1 MSYPTSPEFQAVD
14 IRLVYNNVRSQTRS
28 GRTQVRNIGAGYWT
42 FSVRYPRLRQTDFA
56 PIYAFLASTK
66 GGTDSFSITPPSAI
80 SDALGNATG
89 TLRANGAHTAGDR
102 TINMDGI
109 SGTIKAGD
117 FIKFANHTKV
127 YMCTADFTN
136 SGTMT
141 IEPGLSAAVADNE
154 VVTFDDVPFQMRL
167 ARDVQEF
174 RIAGLDQYIIEVDLI
189 EAV

>member
-1 MSYPTSPEFQAVD
+1 
-14 IRLVYNNVRSQTRS
+14 
-28 GRTQVRNIGAGYWT
+28 
-42 FSVRYPRLRQTDFA
+42 
-56 PIYAFLASTK
+56 
-66 GGTDSFSITPPSAI
+66 
-80 SDALGNATG
+80 
-89 TLRANGAHTAGDR
+89 
-102 TINMDGI
+102 MDGI

>member
-42 FSVRYPRLRQTDFA
+42 FSIRYPRLRQTDFA
-56 PIYAFLASTK
+56 PIYAFLASTR

-80 SDALGNATG
+80 SDSSGTATG
-89 TLRANGAHTAGDR
+89 TLRANGAHAAGDH
-102 TINMDGI
+102 TIAMDGI

-127 YMCTADFTN
+127 YMCTADFS

-141 IEPGLSAAVADNE
+141 IEPGLTEAVADNT
-154 VVTFDDVPFQMRL
+154 VVAFDNVPFQMRL

-174 RIAGLDQYIIEVDLI
+174 RIAGYEQYVIEVDLI